1 MSYTYP
7 EKFIRDGVIAPFLLL
22 SVAIVRL
29 PLGDCVHHCAA
40 DRLTDCIMSWQVLS
54 LIRPV
59 AFISSH
65 YCNSTDFAM
74 FLPPPHT
81 HTHTHALSFRMPR
94 CFSKLCSHKLFVH
107 SHTIAN
113 DKQPVN

>member
-81 HTHTHALSFRMPR
+81 HTHTHTRTIISDAALLFQAM
-94 CFSKLCSHKLFVH
+94 FTQTLCS
-107 SHTIAN
+107 
-113 DKQPVN
+113 QPHNC